1 MNTNPDRHT
10 TRVTGSV
17 RARRVATLSVAGVLA
32 ALALAPT
39 SALAD
44 HPTSE
49 GGGTATTPSGDKWNY
64 MYETTLRREAR
75 AQDRVTN
82 AGHPTSEGGGTATT
96 PSGAKW
102 NYMYETTLRRE
113 ARDANA
119 DPARSDASGTATG
132 YVNPW
137 SYLYDVD
144 QRDEQEVRNHVPPG
158 KTRHDSLLQR
168 KAHPALARIM
178 VSVTRSAP
186 ASCYV
191 PDTVDPETRR
201 LIAVQ
206 LCGSAHIVPAVFL
219 DRAADYEPAYSLG
232 NL

>member
-75 AQDRVTN
+75 
-82 AGHPTSEGGGTATT
+82 E
-96 PSGAKW
+96 AK
-102 NYMYETTLRRE
+102 
-113 ARDANA
+113 A
-119 DPARSDASGTATG
+119 DPARSDASGTASG

-168 KAHPALARIM
+168 KAHPALANIV
-178 VSVTRSAP
+178 VSVTRGAP
-186 ASCYV
+186 ATCYL
-191 PDTVDPETRR
+191 PDTVDPGTRR